1 MEIKSRSAA
10 GFQRHFCSNSDVYV
24 YYGRK
29 SVGTNVAT
37 WANFKVMTP
46 EADGTKKQQYQIYK

>member
-1 MEIKSRSAA
+1 MEIKRESAA
-10 GFQRHFCSNSDVYV
+10 GFQRHFCSNRMFMFI
-24 YYGRK
+24 YGRK